1 MGYGRYVMSQI
12 NPFNWV
18 AQAGQVH
25 NTQSSSKERQIRR
38 AQNLAKNTALT
49 GDSLEHQVESSDA
62 VQKASDHDPNS
73 PERQNKQHKP
83 HSDKPDQPEEPSLD
97 LKA

>member
-1 MGYGRYVMSQI
+1 MSQI

-25 NTQSSSKERQIRR
+25 NTQSSAKEKQIRR

-49 GDSLEHQVESSDA
+49 GDQLEHQVESSDA
-62 VQKASDHDPNS
+62 VQKTSDHDPTL
-73 PERQNKQHKP
+73 PEHRKKNRKP
-83 HSDKPDQPEEPSLD
+83 RPDKTDPPDEPTLD

>member
-1 MGYGRYVMSQI
+1 MSQI

-25 NTQSSSKERQIRR
+25 NTQSSAKERQIRR
-38 AQNLAKNTALT
+38 AQNLAKNAALD
-49 GDSLEHQVESSDA
+49 GDKLDHQVESSDA
-62 VQKASDHDPNS
+62 VQRASDHDPTS
-73 PERQNKQHKP
+73 PEHRRRQQKP
-83 HSDKPDQPEEPSLD
+83 HSDKPEKPEEPTLD